1 MNAAIICNGR
11 ELETYDVKQE
21 GTSSLTAFVASEAGK
36 QFKIAYS
43 NNLTFCAIAV
53 FLSVDGRQVKT
64 ACLQAGSSGEFL
76 GPYKSECS
84 VLPFKFQELEL
95 VDPDLEDAPVVPE
108 MGMIELKA
116 YRCQKLG
123 PTDPSNR
130 IANEGLHLGRVSERS
145 KKAGWH
151 HVAYVSSD
159 KSCFWSLQL
168 LFIDPPSAGEE
179 MLVPPR
185 PNNVLVDY
193 LDPLTSPPHA
203 SIKVY
208 YRPRELL
215 RAQGIIPA
223 NDVERQ
229 GSPIPINNKKR
240 AREDADGSPGPSR
253 SRTKVTPIKG
263 EEPSGDARAQRIQSL
278 QAELDALKTAGPSNT
293 SVKRELR
300 SPSPIVVKHPGE
312 VVDLTLDD

>member
-1 MNAAIICNGR
+1 
-11 ELETYDVKQE
+11 
-21 GTSSLTAFVASEAGK
+21 
-36 QFKIAYS
+36 
-43 NNLTFCAIAV
+43 
-53 FLSVDGRQVKT
+53 
-64 ACLQAGSSGEFL
+64 LQAGSSGEFL

-151 HVAYVSSD
+151 HVA
-159 KSCFWSLQL
+159 
-168 LFIDPPSAGEE
+168 AGEE

-240 AREDADGSPGPSR
+240 DREDADGSPGPSR